1 MANNNMSLSGVINK
15 VVFTAPNGFKILSV
29 TPLGTKDKITCVGN
43 SDMELHA
50 GLTIVVSGKKEMS
63 KYGEQLKFENIQIR
77 IPENGSGMVVFLA
90 SGLFDGI
97 GERKAQA
104 IVDKFG
110 DDLPRI
116 IEESPSELA
125 KVRGVS
131 EEMATGISQTWKLHQ
146 GMKEIY
152 EFLSNANVTTKTCQ
166 KIYEEYK
173 EDSVRII
180 NANTYVLALDIEGFG
195 FIKSDSIALG
205 LGYRREDP
213 RRIDASLNYVL
224 MDNADRN
231 GHLFMKEDGL
241 IDEAQKLLGFAQ
253 PDHIISRL
261 NFLLSDKNL
270 TETKLTYKEIDGDRC
285 YYYEKYAL
293 LEEAVCQAINNL
305 KNLKTDYVYDLA
317 LKETLSEL
325 QEEGVTLS
333 GEQILAV
340 RGALENRLFIISGR
354 PGTGKT
360 TILKCITRTLQK
372 MSKGFILNAP
382 TGKAAR
388 RISESTK
395 FTATT
400 IHKWVLSNREIWDF
414 GYNQEKISNAPDKTV
429 VLDES
434 SMIDLK
440 LFNLI
445 LATSYDNA
453 HFIFLGDARQL
464 PPIGLGDIFRCMIE
478 EESVMSATLG
488 RVFRQAE
495 GSGILDFLTSI
506 EEDKPWLPSLQSLSD
521 LEKDAVLINF
531 KEDIRQQKL
540 IDLFMRYYREGKD
553 VQILTPKRE
562 GSVGVETLNRIIQEK
577 INAPSPDK
585 AEKVKGKVT
594 FREGDKVMFTENN
607 KELDVSNGDIGK
619 ITKIK
624 DEDKGFS
631 ISIVVNGEIVVADSL
646 DSLEHA
652 YAITIHK
659 SQGSEYEI
667 VILCILAEAYFM
679 LNKNL
684 LYTGASRAKKKLLL
698 MGDPKSLKM
707 CIERGEAS
715 IRNTDMP
722 NLLKLQEVIKKKKK
736 KRA

>member
-1 MANNNMSLSGVINK
+1 MAKDNLSFSGVIDK

-29 TPLGTKDKITCVGN
+29 TPLGTKDKVTCVGN
-43 SDMELHA
+43 TELELHA

-63 KYGEQLKFENIQIR
+63 KYGEQLKFENLQVR

-90 SGLFDGI
+90 SGLFEGVR
-97 GERKAQA
+97 EKKAKA

-110 DDLPRI
+110 DELPKI
-116 IEESPSELA
+116 IEESPLELV
-125 KVRGVS
+125 KVRGIT
-131 EEMATGISQTWKLHQ
+131 EEIALGIAATWKLHQ

-173 EDSVRII
+173 EDAVKII
-180 NANTYVLALDIEGFG
+180 NANAYILALDIDGFG

-213 RRIDASLNYVL
+213 RRIDAALNYVL

-231 GHLFMKEDGL
+231 GHLFMKEDEL
-241 IDEAQKLLGFAQ
+241 ITESQKLLGYAQ

-261 NFLLSDKNL
+261 NFLLSDKNDSKMEL
-270 TETKLTYKEIDGDRC
+270 VYKEIAGDRC
-285 YYYEKYAL
+285 YYYSKYAN
-293 LEEAVCQAINNL
+293 LEEAVCNAINSL
-305 KNLKTDYVYDLA
+305 KGLKTDFVYDLA
-317 LKETLSEL
+317 LKETLAEL
-325 QEEGVTLS
+325 QEEGITLS

-340 RGALENRLFIISGR
+340 RGALENRIFVISGR

-360 TILKCITRTLQK
+360 TILKCITRTLAK
-372 MSKGFILNAP
+372 MGRGFILTAP
-382 TGKAAR
+382 TGKASR
-388 RISESTK
+388 RISESTS
-395 FTATT
+395 FPAQT
-400 IHKWVLSNREIWDF
+400 IHKFVLSNKELWNFKYVPKRVT
-414 GYNQEKISNAPDKTV
+414 KTPDKTLV
-429 VLDES
+429 MDES

-440 LFNLI
+440 LFNQI
-445 LATSYDNA
+445 LATSFDNA

-478 EESVMSATLG
+478 EESVQSAVLG

-506 EEDKPWLPSLQSLSD
+506 EEDKPWLPELKSVDD

-531 KEDIRQQKL
+531 REEIRQQKL
-540 IDLFMRYYREGKD
+540 IDLYMRYFREGKD

-562 GSVGVETLNRIIQEK
+562 GQIGVETLNRIIQEK
-577 INAPSPDK
+577 INPASP
-585 AEKVKGKVT
+585 EKLEIPKGKVV

-607 KELDVSNGDIGK
+607 KELEVSNGDIGK
-619 ITKIK
+619 ITRIQHGDKKIK
-624 DEDKGFS
+624 V
-631 ISIVVNGEIVVADSL
+631 SIVVNGDIVETDSL

-667 VILCILAEAYFM
+667 AILCILSEAYFM

-698 MGDPKSLKM
+698 MGDYKSLKM
-707 CIERGEAS
+707 CIAKGEAS
-715 IRNTDMP
+715 IRNSDIP
-722 NLLKLQEVIKKKKK
+722 NLLKVKEEAPKK
-736 KRA
+736 KRKQA